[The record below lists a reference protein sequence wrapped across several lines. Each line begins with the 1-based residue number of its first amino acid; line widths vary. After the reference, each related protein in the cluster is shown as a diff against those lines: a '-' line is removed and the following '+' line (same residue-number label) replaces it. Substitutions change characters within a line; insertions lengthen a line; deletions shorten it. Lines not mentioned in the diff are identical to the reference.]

1 MCIRDSA
8 DDRPAPLQMPCLV
21 VPKPAAR
28 GAGGWDV
35 VAPPNWGRPLWHA
48 LVRHACGH
56 AGGRKERRLVAAV
69 ATGEDMDAY
78 LVREGPGRPRRE
90 KKRWVPVAKKKK
102 PPPAAEGKS

>member
-1 MCIRDSA
+1 MIST
-8 DDRPAPLQMPCLV
+8 Q
-21 VPKPAAR
+21 
-28 GAGGWDV
+28 V

-56 AGGRKERRLVAAV
+56 AGGRKERRLVDAV
-69 ATGEDMDAY
+69 AAGEDMDAY

-102 PPPAAEGKS
+102 KPPAADAPMAESPRPPPPPGESKS

>member
-1 MCIRDSA
+1 MPVR
-8 DDRPAPLQMPCLV
+8 RNVPAT
-21 VPKPAAR
+21 AR

-56 AGGRKERRLVAAV
+56 AGGRKERRLVDAV
-69 ATGEDMDAY
+69 AAGEDMDAY

-102 PPPAAEGKS
+102 PPAAAGSPRPPPEADGESKS